1 MTPRFWHSARAL
13 APLLVLVSC
22 FSRSRAFFGVTPP
35 RAGRTSTAA
44 GRCAAATRGVRNQ
57 LGGERRG
64 RGSAKGTKP
73 GFPKHAP
80 NGLRSSADDDG
91 QGGSGGVGGGGEE
104 PGMFGGRA
112 DGNMRASSARVAR
125 ERIYA
130 LLLKTHDQQ
139 IRSEIRS
146 ACRFTPARNGVYIYR
161 SCSASL
167 LATRRQQQQQR
178 YE

>member
-1 MTPRFWHSARAL
+1 MTPRFWHSARSL

-64 RGSAKGTKP
+64 RGSAGGTTA

-91 QGGSGGVGGGGEE
+91 LGGSGEGGGGGEE
-104 PGMFGGRA
+104 PGIFGGRA
-112 DGNMRASSARVAR
+112 DGSMMASCAWVAKR
-125 ERIYA
+125 GYA
-130 LLLKTHDQQ
+130 SYTMLLLHTHDQQ

-146 ACRFTPARNGVYIYR
+146 ACKLTSNGV
-161 SCSASL
+161 
-167 LATRRQQQQQR
+167 
-178 YE
+178 